1 MRLQTLSPA
10 TIASAHG
17 TIRGG
22 SFIGARKAAS
32 RLIAWLLKSG
42 SVPHTFSF

>member
-32 RLIAWLLKSG
+32 ILMAWLLKSG
-42 SVPHTFSF
+42 RVPHFISL